1 MIYKRHHSSETSDQD
16 YVKHFGSLSSAKHRC
31 FNIGAGTWQHEAW
44 TNIDLP
50 PQSEEFA
57 KIQAPCIYHNLV
69 EEEDLPIAPNSAE
82 LIYTSHVI
90 EHLPDIH
97 ANKLFV
103 SVHNSLKEGGVFR
116 VVTGPDADTD
126 IAALLRRDKNWWYF
140 YEDADYADAIKE
152 HGPLSLT
159 DKWLLHAA
167 TPRSLYSRTPCE
179 RKYSAT
185 EVDAT
190 LDRYKSDPTRVLDTF
205 TEGLAFHISYPGDHL
220 SWWNAEKLIRQL
232 RGAGFNLAEKSAYG
246 QSRSYLM
253 RDLRWFDTTYP
264 QISLYVEAVK

>member
-1 MIYKRHHSSETSDQD
+1 MIYKRHHSIETSHQD
-16 YVKHFGSLSSAKHRC
+16 YEEYFGSLSSAKLQC

-44 TNIDLP
+44 TNVDLP
-50 PQSEEFA
+50 PQSEAFA

-69 EEEDLPIAPNSAE
+69 ENEDLPIVPRSAE

-103 SVHNSLKEGGVFR
+103 SVHKSLKDGGVFR

-126 IAALLRRDKNWWYF
+126 LAALLRKDGSWWYF
-140 YEDADYADAIKE
+140 YEDEDYANAVRE
-152 HGPLSLT
+152 SGPMSLT
-159 DKWLLHAA
+159 DKWLLHVAS
-167 TPRSLYSRTPCE
+167 PRSHYSGTPCE
-179 RKYSAT
+179 RKYSAN
-185 EVDAT
+185 EVNAM
-190 LDRYKSDPTRVLDTF
+190 LERHRSDPAKVRDVL
-205 TEGLAFHISYPGDHL
+205 TEGLAFNVRYPGDHL

-232 RGAGFNLAEKSAYG
+232 REAGFTVAEKSAYG

-264 QISLYVEAVK
+264 QISVYVEAVK